1 MHTGG
6 QLIVEASGSAA
17 RVALGRARPGTRRP
31 LLAVSWRSRRDE
43 RIDQSP
49 CDGGHIVHRL
59 IECLLIG
66 LGRLREAR
74 KLAYELYRR
83 RADLLVRGGRI
94 EVEEGTD
101 VSTHGSILTGLKP
114 SITSQTIRALQGR
127 TSSLAES
134 IRNLSHQLHSS
145 VLQHAGLAATLQR
158 HCADIE
164 RHHRL
169 NVTFSAEGRF
179 DSLDPDVALC
189 LFRVAHEALTN
200 AVRHGRV
207 RHGRA
212 RTIRAELMATV
223 DSVTLAV
230 LDDGVG
236 FVTSDCAGSGLGYAA
251 STSAYGSRAA
261 AFGWNRNQGT
271 KVVGRI
277 LLAHGSTAG

>member
-6 QLIVEASGSAA
+6 QLIVEAGGSAA

-101 VSTHGSILTGLKP
+101 VSTHESILTGLKP
-114 SITSQTIRALQGR
+114 SVTRQTIRALQGR
-127 TSSLAES
+127 TSALAES
-134 IRNLSHQLHSS
+134 TRNFRTNYTRACCNTQAWLRRCNVTAKTSNGTIVS
-145 VLQHAGLAATLQR
+145 
-158 HCADIE
+158 
-164 RHHRL
+164 
-169 NVTFSAEGRF
+169 VTFSAEGRF

-189 LFRVAHEALTN
+189 LLE
-200 AVRHGRV
+200 
-207 RHGRA
+207 
-212 RTIRAELMATV
+212 
-223 DSVTLAV
+223 
-230 LDDGVG
+230 
-236 FVTSDCAGSGLGYAA
+236 
-251 STSAYGSRAA
+251 
-261 AFGWNRNQGT
+261 QGP
-271 KVVGRI
+271 
-277 LLAHGSTAG
+277 

>member
-6 QLIVEASGSAA
+6 QLIVEAGGSAA
-17 RVALGRARPGTRRP
+17 RVALGRARSGTRRP
-31 LLAVSWRSRRDE
+31 LLAVSRRSRRDE

-74 KLAYELYRR
+74 ELAYELYRR

-114 SITSQTIRALQGR
+114 SITRQTIRALQGR
-127 TSSLAES
+127 TSALAES
-134 IRNLSHQLHSS
+134 IRNLSHQLHPS

-189 LFRVAHEALTN
+189 LFRVAQEALTN
-200 AVRHGRV
+200 AV

-212 RTIRAELMATV
+212 RTIRAELITTV
-223 DSVTLAV
+223 DSVTLVV
-230 LDDGVG
+230 LDDGLG
-236 FVTSDCAGSGLGYAA
+236 FVTSDCAGSGLGLR
-251 STSAYGSRAA
+251 SIDERVRLTRGNVQVESQPG
-261 AFGWNRNQGT
+261 QGT
-271 KVVGRI
+271 KVVVRI
-277 LLAHGSTAG
+277 PLAHGSTSG